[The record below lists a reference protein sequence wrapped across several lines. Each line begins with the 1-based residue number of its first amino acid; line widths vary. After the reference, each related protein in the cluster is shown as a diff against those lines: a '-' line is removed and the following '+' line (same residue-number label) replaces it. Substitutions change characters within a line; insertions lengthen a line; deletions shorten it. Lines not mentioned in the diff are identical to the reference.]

1 MKLGWCASVLGVF
14 LVAGTAVAGP
24 LPQTSVPVLGDVGTV
39 LLGLGLAASGLAAMR
54 RRRN

>member
-1 MKLGWCASVLGVF
+1 MKLRWLASVLGVF

-39 LLGLGLAASGLAAMR
+39 LLGLGMVGSGLAALR
-54 RRRN
+54 RRRT